1 MLQIRP
7 HLDSGK
13 VCSEATGQEGVSAKG
28 RDAHKAAQVDQ
39 LNALQ
44 VVQSQLIIEELG
56 KAGDLVVVHRL
67 PSSDLQ
73 SDAHCTCAEIL

>member
-1 MLQIRP
+1 MLQVRP

-13 VCSEATGQEGVSAKG
+13 VGPEATGQEGVSAKG

-67 PSSDLQ
+67 PSSDLH
-73 SDAHCTCAEIL
+73 SDESCT